1 MQGWVRKMR
10 GERGQSK
17 RGTRG
22 REVEREEERER
33 EGKERKRAGNGGR
46 RDGRYVDIA
55 ASRRS
60 ATQG

>member
-1 MQGWVRKMR
+1 M
-10 GERGQSK
+10 
-17 RGTRG
+17 RG
-22 REVEREEERER
+22 RERREQEGNERERGLRREEERER